1 MADLIQSTSN
11 KSSKMVLNNK
21 PDNYLTIDITKTTEQ
36 NINKIINKDISNNS
50 NQITKIKLIQELLS
64 KLKNFREFLMLYN
77 VEKEL
82 IYEMLSIGIL
92 KTYKKNEQIFKK
104 YTYPEYYYMVL
115 IGEVMQPNMPY
126 EFKPGKF
133 FGEKNIINNSKYR
146 IIPYSNT
153 DNTVL
158 LLIPKDFFL
167 LKLKYKIIDGNDKI
181 KQMLFDSFKILRM
194 IERKDYEKF
203 YLKMKKILPSFGEI
217 IVSNEEIAN
226 SIFLIYNG
234 YCTLSNEKEGDIIIL
249 QKGDIFGN
257 ESLNNFDENGKMLNR
272 KYTYNIINKSESSI
286 IFRFIVTDLT
296 KYIVNGM
303 KTSLSDYFIKREE
316 IIKKYYKRKKFIQ
329 NNYKKDYDIF
339 KTVSKKQDILNNIIT
354 IDTIE
359 KSFSNILSEIRLN
372 KETINSRKRIITK
385 MSRGFNKKKITKAII
400 QKYLQTEK
408 NKSPIYSQNK
418 FSSINATKRNISE
431 NSIISPERRKRNVY
445 WFSEERKNNR
455 KRGIYKSKFKN
466 NIYIN
471 QHFNLSSK
479 ALKSP
484 DNNDIYLTS
493 VNNDNNFNTINY
505 APNQYKN
512 KSNFKNKVNINQ
524 NSNLS
529 SKVLITPDNNDI
541 YLTSV
546 NNENNFNTINNAT
559 IHKRNKIIF
568 SPIKKMDNK
577 DNKDLI
583 KTDFTHSHNKTSRRF
598 INSAFSSNRFSTSY
612 KSSSNFMSTRD
623 QVEAYGITVFDTMSY
638 FNDGPNQRL
647 FKRNYSDKNR
657 NASQRKNLFYRTR
670 KYNIPLYILCNL
682 KERKKFPKIAN
693 F

>member
-1 MADLIQSTSN
+1 MADLIQSTR
-11 KSSKMVLNNK
+11 KESSKKILNIK
-21 PDNYLTIDITKTTEQ
+21 PDNYFTIDITKTTEQ

-50 NQITKIKLIQELLS
+50 KQITKIKLIQELLS
-64 KLKNFREFLMLYN
+64 KLRNFKEFLMLYN
-77 VEKEL
+77 MEEEL

-115 IGEVMQPNMPY
+115 IGEVMQPNIPY

-146 IIPYSNT
+146 IIPYSNS

-181 KQMLFDSFKILRM
+181 RQMIFNSFKIFTM

-203 YLKMKKILPSFGEI
+203 YLKMEKLLPSFGEI

-234 YCTLSNEKEGDIIIL
+234 NCILSNEKEGDILIL

-257 ESLNNFDENGKMLNR
+257 ESLNNFGENGKMLNR
-272 KYTYNIINKSESSI
+272 KYTYNIINNSESSI

-296 KYIVNGM
+296 KYIINGM
-303 KTSLSDYFIKREE
+303 KTYLSDYFIKREE

-339 KTVSKKQDILNNIIT
+339 KTVFKKQDILNNIIT
-354 IDTIE
+354 LDTIE

-385 MSRGFNKKKITKAII
+385 MSRGINKKKITKAII
-400 QKYLQTEK
+400 QKYLQKEK
-408 NKSPIYSQNK
+408 NKSPINLQAK

-431 NSIISPERRKRNVY
+431 NSIISPERRKRKIY
-445 WFSEERKNNR
+445 WFSEERKNDR
-455 KRGIYKSKFKN
+455 KRGI
-466 NIYIN
+466 
-471 QHFNLSSK
+471 
-479 ALKSP
+479 
-484 DNNDIYLTS
+484 
-493 VNNDNNFNTINY
+493 
-505 APNQYKN
+505 N
-512 KSNFKNKVNINQ
+512 KDNFKNKMNIKPHF
-524 NSNLS
+524 NLS
-529 SKVLITPDNNDI
+529 SKVLITSDNNEI

-546 NNENNFNTINNAT
+546 NNENNFNTINNAPS
-559 IHKRNKIIF
+559 HNRNKSIF
-568 SPIKKMDNK
+568 SPIRQMDNK

-583 KTDFTHSHNKTSRRF
+583 NTDFTHSHNKTSKRF
-598 INSAFSSNRFSTSY
+598 INSAFSSNRFSTSQ
-612 KSSSNFMSTRD
+612 KSSTNFMSTRD
-623 QVEAYGITVFDTMSY
+623 QVEAYGITVLDTMSY
-638 FNDGPNQRL
+638 FNDGPNERF
-647 FKRNYSDKNR
+647 FKRNFSDKNR
-657 NASQRKNLFYRTR
+657 NVNQRKNLFYKTR

>member
-36 NINKIINKDISNNS
+36 NIKKIINKDISNNS

-234 YCTLSNEKEGDIIIL
+234 YCTLSNEKEGDILIL

-445 WFSEERKNNR
+445 WFSEERKNN
-455 KRGIYKSKFKN
+455 KKI
-466 NIYIN
+466 
-471 QHFNLSSK
+471 
-479 ALKSP
+479 
-484 DNNDIYLTS
+484 
-493 VNNDNNFNTINY
+493 
-505 APNQYKN
+505 N

-638 FNDGPNQRL
+638 FNDGPNERL

>member
-36 NINKIINKDISNNS
+36 NIKKIINKDISNNS

-77 VEKEL
+77 MEKEL

-445 WFSEERKNNR
+445 WFSEERKNN
-455 KRGIYKSKFKN
+455 KKI
-466 NIYIN
+466 
-471 QHFNLSSK
+471 
-479 ALKSP
+479 
-484 DNNDIYLTS
+484 
-493 VNNDNNFNTINY
+493 
-505 APNQYKN
+505 N
-512 KSNFKNKVNINQ
+512 KSNFKNKVNINP

-568 SPIKKMDNK
+568 SPIRKMDNK

-638 FNDGPNQRL
+638 FNDGPNERL

>member
-36 NINKIINKDISNNS
+36 NIKKIINKDISNNS
-50 NQITKIKLIQELLS
+50 KQITKIKLIQELLS

-234 YCTLSNEKEGDIIIL
+234 YCTLSNEKEGDILIL

-408 NKSPIYSQNK
+408 NKSPIYPQNK

-445 WFSEERKNNR
+445 WFSEERKNN
-455 KRGIYKSKFKN
+455 KKI
-466 NIYIN
+466 
-471 QHFNLSSK
+471 
-479 ALKSP
+479 
-484 DNNDIYLTS
+484 
-493 VNNDNNFNTINY
+493 
-505 APNQYKN
+505 N

-568 SPIKKMDNK
+568 SPIRKMDNK

-638 FNDGPNQRL
+638 FNDGPNERL

>member
-1 MADLIQSTSN
+1 M
-11 KSSKMVLNNK
+11 
-21 PDNYLTIDITKTTEQ
+21 E
-36 NINKIINKDISNNS
+36 
-50 NQITKIKLIQELLS
+50 E
-64 KLKNFREFLMLYN
+64 
-77 VEKEL
+77 EL

-104 YTYPEYYYMVL
+104 YSYPEYYYMVI
-115 IGEVMQPNMPY
+115 IGEVLQPNMPY

-146 IIPYSNT
+146 IIPYSNS

-167 LKLKYKIIDGNDKI
+167 LKLKNKIIDGNDKI
-181 KQMLFDSFKILRM
+181 RQMIFSSFKIFSM
-194 IERKDYEKF
+194 IERKVYEKF
-203 YLKMKKILPSFGEI
+203 YLKMEKLLPSFGEI

-234 YCTLSNEKEGDIIIL
+234 NCIISNEKEGDILIL

-257 ESLNNFDENGKMLNR
+257 ESLNNFCENGKMLNN
-272 KYTYNIINKSESSI
+272 KYTYTIINNSESSI

-296 KYIVNGM
+296 KYIINGM
-303 KTSLSDYFIKREE
+303 KAYLSDYFSKREE
-316 IIKKYYKRKKFIQ
+316 IIKQFYKRKKFIQ

-339 KTVSKKQDILNNIIT
+339 KTLSKKQDIINNIIT
-354 IDTIE
+354 VDTIE

-385 MSRGFNKKKITKAII
+385 MSKGINKKKITKSII
-400 QKYLQTEK
+400 KKYLQNEK
-408 NKSPIYSQNK
+408 NKSRIYSQAK
-418 FSSINATKRNISE
+418 FSSINATKRKISE
-431 NSIISPERRKRNVY
+431 NSIISPERKKRTIF
-445 WFSEERKNNR
+445 WFSEERKNDR
-455 KRGIYKSKFKN
+455 KRGINKSKFKN
-466 NIYIN
+466 NININ

-479 ALKSP
+479 VLTTS

-493 VNNDNNFNTINY
+493 VNHE
-505 APNQYKN
+505 
-512 KSNFKNKVNINQ
+512 NI
-524 NSNLS
+524 
-529 SKVLITPDNNDI
+529 
-541 YLTSV
+541 
-546 NNENNFNTINNAT
+546 FNTINNAP
-559 IHKRNKIIF
+559 IHNRNKTF
-568 SPIKKMDNK
+568 LSPIRQMDSK
-577 DNKDLI
+577 DNKEI
-583 KTDFTHSHNKTSRRF
+583 TNTDITHSHNKASKRF

-623 QVEAYGITVFDTMSY
+623 QVEAYGITVLDTMSY
-638 FNDGPNQRL
+638 FNDGVNERI

-657 NASQRKNLFYRTR
+657 NINQRTNIFYKTR

>member
-36 NINKIINKDISNNS
+36 NIKKIINKDISNNS
-50 NQITKIKLIQELLS
+50 KQITKIKLIQELLS

-77 VEKEL
+77 MEKEL

-445 WFSEERKNNR
+445 WFSEERKNN
-455 KRGIYKSKFKN
+455 KKI
-466 NIYIN
+466 
-471 QHFNLSSK
+471 
-479 ALKSP
+479 
-484 DNNDIYLTS
+484 
-493 VNNDNNFNTINY
+493 
-505 APNQYKN
+505 N

-638 FNDGPNQRL
+638 FNDGPNERL

>member
-36 NINKIINKDISNNS
+36 NIKKIINKDISNNS

-408 NKSPIYSQNK
+408 NKSPIYPQNK

-445 WFSEERKNNR
+445 WFSEERKNN
-455 KRGIYKSKFKN
+455 KKI
-466 NIYIN
+466 
-471 QHFNLSSK
+471 
-479 ALKSP
+479 
-484 DNNDIYLTS
+484 
-493 VNNDNNFNTINY
+493 
-505 APNQYKN
+505 N

-546 NNENNFNTINNAT
+546 NNENNFNTINNAN

-568 SPIKKMDNK
+568 SPIRKMDNK

-638 FNDGPNQRL
+638 FNDGPNERL

>member
-36 NINKIINKDISNNS
+36 NIKKIINKDISNNS

-445 WFSEERKNNR
+445 WFSEERKNN
-455 KRGIYKSKFKN
+455 KKI
-466 NIYIN
+466 
-471 QHFNLSSK
+471 
-479 ALKSP
+479 
-484 DNNDIYLTS
+484 
-493 VNNDNNFNTINY
+493 
-505 APNQYKN
+505 N

>member
-1 MADLIQSTSN
+1 MADLIQSTR
-11 KSSKMVLNNK
+11 KESSKKILNFK

-50 NQITKIKLIQELLS
+50 KQITKIKLIQELLS
-64 KLKNFREFLMLYN
+64 KLRNFKEFLMLYN
-77 VEKEL
+77 MEEEL

-126 EFKPGKF
+126 GFKPGKF

-146 IIPYSNT
+146 MIPYANG

-181 KQMLFDSFKILRM
+181 KQMIFNSFKIFTM
-194 IERKDYEKF
+194 IERKAYEKF
-203 YLKMKKILPSFGEI
+203 YLKMEKLLPSFGEM

-234 YCTLSNEKEGDIIIL
+234 NCILSNEKEGDILIL

-257 ESLNNFDENGKMLNR
+257 ESLNNFGENGKMLNR
-272 KYTYNIINKSESSI
+272 KYTYNIINNSESSI
-286 IFRFIVTDLT
+286 IFRFIVADLT
-296 KYIVNGM
+296 KYIINGM
-303 KTSLSDYFIKREE
+303 KTHLSDYFIKREE

-339 KTVSKKQDILNNIIT
+339 KTVFKKKDILNNIIT
-354 IDTIE
+354 LDTIE

-385 MSRGFNKKKITKAII
+385 MSRGINKKKITKAII
-400 QKYLQTEK
+400 QKYLQKEK
-408 NKSPIYSQNK
+408 YKSPINLQAKY
-418 FSSINATKRNISE
+418 SSINATKRNISE
-431 NSIISPERRKRNVY
+431 NPIISPERRKRKIY
-445 WFSEERKNNR
+445 WFSEERKNVR
-455 KRGIYKSKFKN
+455 KRGI
-466 NIYIN
+466 
-471 QHFNLSSK
+471 
-479 ALKSP
+479 
-484 DNNDIYLTS
+484 
-493 VNNDNNFNTINY
+493 
-505 APNQYKN
+505 N
-512 KSNFKNKVNINQ
+512 KSNFKNKMSINPHF
-524 NSNLS
+524 NLS
-529 SKVLITPDNNDI
+529 SKVLTTSDNNDI

-546 NNENNFNTINNAT
+546 NNENNFNTINNALS
-559 IHKRNKIIF
+559 HNRNKSIF
-568 SPIKKMDNK
+568 SPIRQADNK

-583 KTDFTHSHNKTSRRF
+583 NTDFTHSHNKTSKRF
-598 INSAFSSNRFSTSY
+598 INSAFSSNRFSTFY
-612 KSSSNFMSTRD
+612 KSSTNFMSTRD
-623 QVEAYGITVFDTMSY
+623 QVEAYGITVLDTISY
-638 FNDGPNQRL
+638 FNDGPNERF

-657 NASQRKNLFYRTR
+657 NVNQRKNLFYKTR
-670 KYNIPLYILCNL
+670 KYNMPLYILCNL

>member
-36 NINKIINKDISNNS
+36 NIKKIINKDISNNS

-77 VEKEL
+77 MEKEL

-445 WFSEERKNNR
+445 WFSEERKNN
-455 KRGIYKSKFKN
+455 KKI
-466 NIYIN
+466 
-471 QHFNLSSK
+471 
-479 ALKSP
+479 
-484 DNNDIYLTS
+484 
-493 VNNDNNFNTINY
+493 
-505 APNQYKN
+505 N

-638 FNDGPNQRL
+638 FNDGPNERL

>member
-36 NINKIINKDISNNS
+36 NIKKIINKDISNNS

-77 VEKEL
+77 MEKEL

-234 YCTLSNEKEGDIIIL
+234 YCSLSNEKEGDIIIL

-455 KRGIYKSKFKN
+455 KI
-466 NIYIN
+466 
-471 QHFNLSSK
+471 
-479 ALKSP
+479 
-484 DNNDIYLTS
+484 
-493 VNNDNNFNTINY
+493 
-505 APNQYKN
+505 N
-512 KSNFKNKVNINQ
+512 KSNFKNKVNINP

-529 SKVLITPDNNDI
+529 SKVLITPENNDI

-559 IHKRNKIIF
+559 NHKRNKIIF

-638 FNDGPNQRL
+638 FNDGPNERL

>member
-36 NINKIINKDISNNS
+36 NIKKIINKDISNNS

-408 NKSPIYSQNK
+408 NKSPIYPQNK

-445 WFSEERKNNR
+445 WFSEERKNN
-455 KRGIYKSKFKN
+455 KKI
-466 NIYIN
+466 
-471 QHFNLSSK
+471 
-479 ALKSP
+479 
-484 DNNDIYLTS
+484 
-493 VNNDNNFNTINY
+493 
-505 APNQYKN
+505 N

-568 SPIKKMDNK
+568 SPIRKMDNK

-638 FNDGPNQRL
+638 FNDGPNERL

>member
-36 NINKIINKDISNNS
+36 NIKKIINKDISNNS
-50 NQITKIKLIQELLS
+50 KQITKIKLIQELLS

-445 WFSEERKNNR
+445 WFSEERKNN
-455 KRGIYKSKFKN
+455 KKI
-466 NIYIN
+466 
-471 QHFNLSSK
+471 
-479 ALKSP
+479 
-484 DNNDIYLTS
+484 
-493 VNNDNNFNTINY
+493 
-505 APNQYKN
+505 N

-546 NNENNFNTINNAT
+546 NHENIFNTINNAP
-559 IHKRNKIIF
+559 IHNRNKTF
-568 SPIKKMDNK
+568 LSPIRQMDSK
-577 DNKDLI
+577 DNKEI
-583 KTDFTHSHNKTSRRF
+583 TNTDITHSHNKASKRF

-638 FNDGPNQRL
+638 FNDGPNERL

>member
-36 NINKIINKDISNNS
+36 NIKKIINKDISNNS
-50 NQITKIKLIQELLS
+50 KQITKIKLIQELLS

-455 KRGIYKSKFKN
+455 KI
-466 NIYIN
+466 
-471 QHFNLSSK
+471 
-479 ALKSP
+479 
-484 DNNDIYLTS
+484 
-493 VNNDNNFNTINY
+493 
-505 APNQYKN
+505 N
-512 KSNFKNKVNINQ
+512 KSNFKNKVNINP

-638 FNDGPNQRL
+638 FNDGPNERL

>member
-1 MADLIQSTSN
+1 MADLIKSTTN
-11 KSSKMVLNNK
+11 KSSKKILNIK

-50 NQITKIKLIQELLS
+50 KQITKIKLILELLS

-272 KYTYNIINKSESSI
+272 KYTFNIINKSESSI

-445 WFSEERKNNR
+445 WFSEERKNN
-455 KRGIYKSKFKN
+455 KKI
-466 NIYIN
+466 
-471 QHFNLSSK
+471 
-479 ALKSP
+479 
-484 DNNDIYLTS
+484 
-493 VNNDNNFNTINY
+493 
-505 APNQYKN
+505 N

-559 IHKRNKIIF
+559 IYKRNKIIF
-568 SPIKKMDNK
+568 SPIRKMDNK

-638 FNDGPNQRL
+638 FNDGPNERL

-670 KYNIPLYILCNL
+670 KYNIPLYILCNI

-693 F
+693 L

>member
-1 MADLIQSTSN
+1 MADLIQSTR
-11 KSSKMVLNNK
+11 KESSKKILNFK

-50 NQITKIKLIQELLS
+50 KQITKIKLIQELLS
-64 KLKNFREFLMLYN
+64 KLRNFKEFLMLYN
-77 VEKEL
+77 MEEEL

-126 EFKPGKF
+126 GFKPGKF

-146 IIPYSNT
+146 IIPYANS

-181 KQMLFDSFKILRM
+181 KQMIFNSFKIFTM
-194 IERKDYEKF
+194 IERKAYEKF
-203 YLKMKKILPSFGEI
+203 YLKMEKLLPSFGEM

-234 YCTLSNEKEGDIIIL
+234 NCILSNEKEGDILIL

-257 ESLNNFDENGKMLNR
+257 ESLNNFGENGKMLNR
-272 KYTYNIINKSESSI
+272 KYTYNIINNSESSI
-286 IFRFIVTDLT
+286 IFRFIVADLT
-296 KYIVNGM
+296 KYIINGM
-303 KTSLSDYFIKREE
+303 KTHLSDYFIKREE

-339 KTVSKKQDILNNIIT
+339 KTVFKKQDILNNIIT
-354 IDTIE
+354 LDTIE

-385 MSRGFNKKKITKAII
+385 MSRGINKKKITKAII
-400 QKYLQTEK
+400 QKYLQKEK
-408 NKSPIYSQNK
+408 YKSPINLQAKY
-418 FSSINATKRNISE
+418 SSINATKRNISE
-431 NSIISPERRKRNVY
+431 NPIISPERRKRKIY
-445 WFSEERKNNR
+445 WFSEERKNVR
-455 KRGIYKSKFKN
+455 KRGI
-466 NIYIN
+466 
-471 QHFNLSSK
+471 
-479 ALKSP
+479 
-484 DNNDIYLTS
+484 
-493 VNNDNNFNTINY
+493 
-505 APNQYKN
+505 N
-512 KSNFKNKVNINQ
+512 KSNFKNKMSINPHF
-524 NSNLS
+524 NLS
-529 SKVLITPDNNDI
+529 SKVLTTSDNNDI

-546 NNENNFNTINNAT
+546 NNENNFNTINNALS
-559 IHKRNKIIF
+559 HNRNKSIF
-568 SPIKKMDNK
+568 SPIRQADNK

-583 KTDFTHSHNKTSRRF
+583 NTDFTHSHNKTSKRF

-612 KSSSNFMSTRD
+612 KSSTNFMSTRD
-623 QVEAYGITVFDTMSY
+623 QVEAYGITVLDTMSY
-638 FNDGPNQRL
+638 FNDGPNERF

-657 NASQRKNLFYRTR
+657 NVNQRKNLFYKTR
-670 KYNIPLYILCNL
+670 KYNMPLYILCNL

>member
-1 MADLIQSTSN
+1 MADLIQSTTN
-11 KSSKMVLNNK
+11 KSTKKILSIKS
-21 PDNYLTIDITKTTEQ
+21 DNYLTIDITKTTEQ
-36 NINKIINKDISNNS
+36 NIKKIINKDISNNS

-226 SIFLIYNG
+226 SIFLIYHGN
-234 YCTLSNEKEGDIIIL
+234 CILSNEKEGDILIL

-339 KTVSKKQDILNNIIT
+339 KTLIKKQDVLNNIIT

-445 WFSEERKNNR
+445 WFSEERKNN
-455 KRGIYKSKFKN
+455 KKI
-466 NIYIN
+466 
-471 QHFNLSSK
+471 
-479 ALKSP
+479 
-484 DNNDIYLTS
+484 
-493 VNNDNNFNTINY
+493 
-505 APNQYKN
+505 N

-638 FNDGPNQRL
+638 FNDGPNERL

>member
-36 NINKIINKDISNNS
+36 NIKKIINKDISNNS

-445 WFSEERKNNR
+445 WFSEERKNN
-455 KRGIYKSKFKN
+455 KKI
-466 NIYIN
+466 
-471 QHFNLSSK
+471 
-479 ALKSP
+479 
-484 DNNDIYLTS
+484 
-493 VNNDNNFNTINY
+493 
-505 APNQYKN
+505 N

-638 FNDGPNQRL
+638 FNDGPNERL

>member
-1 MADLIQSTSN
+1 MVDLIQSTTN
-11 KSSKMVLNNK
+11 KSSKKILNIK
-21 PDNYLTIDITKTTEQ
+21 QDNYLTIDITKTTEQ

-50 NQITKIKLIQELLS
+50 KQITKIKLILELLS

-77 VEKEL
+77 MEKEL
-82 IYEMLSIGIL
+82 IYEMLTIGIL

-104 YTYPEYYYMVL
+104 YSYPEYYYMVL
-115 IGEVMQPNMPY
+115 IGEVLQPNIPY

-146 IIPYSNT
+146 IIPYSNS

-167 LKLKYKIIDGNDKI
+167 LKLKYKIIAGNDKI
-181 KQMLFDSFKILRM
+181 RQMIFNSFKIFTM
-194 IERKDYEKF
+194 IERKAYEKI
-203 YLKMKKILPSFGEI
+203 YLKMEKLLPSFGEI
-217 IVSNEEIAN
+217 IISNEEIAN

-234 YCTLSNEKEGDIIIL
+234 NCILSNEKEGDILIL

-257 ESLNNFDENGKMLNR
+257 ESLNNFDEDGKMLNR
-272 KYTYNIINKSESSI
+272 KYSYNIINNSESSI
-286 IFRFIVTDLT
+286 IFRFKVTDLT
-296 KYIVNGM
+296 RYILNGM
-303 KTSLSDYFIKREE
+303 KTILSDYFSKREE

-385 MSRGFNKKKITKAII
+385 MSKGINKKKITKAII
-400 QKYLQTEK
+400 QKYLQKEK
-408 NKSPIYSQNK
+408 NKSPIYSKAK

-445 WFSEERKNNR
+445 WFSEERKNDR
-455 KRGIYKSKFKN
+455 KRGIYKSNFKN
-466 NIYIN
+466 NIN
-471 QHFNLSSK
+471 PNFNLSSK
-479 ALKSP
+479 VLKTP

-505 APNQYKN
+505 APNHNRN
-512 KSNFKNKVNINQ
+512 KS
-524 NSNLS
+524 
-529 SKVLITPDNNDI
+529 
-541 YLTSV
+541 
-546 NNENNFNTINNAT
+546 
-559 IHKRNKIIF
+559 IF
-568 SPIKKMDNK
+568 SPERQIDNK
-577 DNKDLI
+577 ENKENN
-583 KTDFTHSHNKTSRRF
+583 TDFTHSHNKASKRF

-612 KSSSNFMSTRD
+612 KNSSNFMSTRD
-623 QVEAYGITVFDTMSY
+623 QVEAYGITVLDTMSY
-638 FNDGPNQRL
+638 FNDGPNER
-647 FKRNYSDKNR
+647 FSKRNYSYKNK
-657 NASQRKNLFYRTR
+657 NINQKKNLFYKTR
-670 KYNIPLYILCNL
+670 KYNIPLYILCNI

-693 F
+693 L

>member
-36 NINKIINKDISNNS
+36 NIKKIINKDISNNS

-77 VEKEL
+77 MEKEL

-408 NKSPIYSQNK
+408 NKSPIYPQNK

-445 WFSEERKNNR
+445 WFSEERKNN
-455 KRGIYKSKFKN
+455 KKI
-466 NIYIN
+466 
-471 QHFNLSSK
+471 
-479 ALKSP
+479 
-484 DNNDIYLTS
+484 
-493 VNNDNNFNTINY
+493 
-505 APNQYKN
+505 N

>member
-36 NINKIINKDISNNS
+36 NIKKIINKDISNNS

-77 VEKEL
+77 MEKEL

-408 NKSPIYSQNK
+408 NKSPIYPQNK

-445 WFSEERKNNR
+445 WFSEERKNN
-455 KRGIYKSKFKN
+455 KKI
-466 NIYIN
+466 
-471 QHFNLSSK
+471 
-479 ALKSP
+479 
-484 DNNDIYLTS
+484 
-493 VNNDNNFNTINY
+493 
-505 APNQYKN
+505 N

-568 SPIKKMDNK
+568 SPIRKMDNK

-638 FNDGPNQRL
+638 FNDGPNERL

>member
-1 MADLIQSTSN
+1 
-11 KSSKMVLNNK
+11 
-21 PDNYLTIDITKTTEQ
+21 
-36 NINKIINKDISNNS
+36 
-50 NQITKIKLIQELLS
+50 
-64 KLKNFREFLMLYN
+64 
-77 VEKEL
+77 
-82 IYEMLSIGIL
+82 
-92 KTYKKNEQIFKK
+92 
-104 YTYPEYYYMVL
+104 
-115 IGEVMQPNMPY
+115 
-126 EFKPGKF
+126 
-133 FGEKNIINNSKYR
+133 
-146 IIPYSNT
+146 
-153 DNTVL
+153 
-158 LLIPKDFFL
+158 
-167 LKLKYKIIDGNDKI
+167 
-181 KQMLFDSFKILRM
+181 
-194 IERKDYEKF
+194 
-203 YLKMKKILPSFGEI
+203 MK
-217 IVSNEEIAN
+217 A
-226 SIFLIYNG
+226 Y
-234 YCTLSNEKEGDIIIL
+234 
-249 QKGDIFGN
+249 
-257 ESLNNFDENGKMLNR
+257 
-272 KYTYNIINKSESSI
+272 
-286 IFRFIVTDLT
+286 
-296 KYIVNGM
+296 
-303 KTSLSDYFIKREE
+303 LSDYFSKREE
-316 IIKKYYKRKKFIQ
+316 IIKQFYKRKKFIQ

-339 KTVSKKQDILNNIIT
+339 KTLSKKQDIINNIIT
-354 IDTIE
+354 VDTIE

-385 MSRGFNKKKITKAII
+385 MSKGINKKKITKSII
-400 QKYLQTEK
+400 KKYLQNEK
-408 NKSPIYSQNK
+408 NKSRIYSQAK

-445 WFSEERKNNR
+445 WFSEERKNN
-455 KRGIYKSKFKN
+455 KKI
-466 NIYIN
+466 
-471 QHFNLSSK
+471 
-479 ALKSP
+479 
-484 DNNDIYLTS
+484 
-493 VNNDNNFNTINY
+493 
-505 APNQYKN
+505 N

-568 SPIKKMDNK
+568 SPIRKMDNK

-638 FNDGPNQRL
+638 FNDGVNERI

-657 NASQRKNLFYRTR
+657 NINQRTNIFYKTR